1 MSHPTKD
8 HPPLIRPI
16 PPKDIPLIRPDFKC
30 TEIVIYYEIAP
41 SRYTTTLM
49 YKATLSFQ
57 KEWLYKRGTTVHCV
71 ASCLYNKLQA
81 ATLYKDDELESHL
94 LLNTCTLLY
103 IALQ

>member
-1 MSHPTKD
+1 MPFGTMGCIRGVLFGSMGQIREV
-8 HPPLIRPI
+8 PLRPI

-57 KEWLYKRGTTVHCV
+57 KEWPYKRGTTV
-71 ASCLYNKLQA
+71 K
-81 ATLYKDDELESHL
+81 YKII
-94 LLNTCTLLY
+94 TT
-103 IALQ
+103 